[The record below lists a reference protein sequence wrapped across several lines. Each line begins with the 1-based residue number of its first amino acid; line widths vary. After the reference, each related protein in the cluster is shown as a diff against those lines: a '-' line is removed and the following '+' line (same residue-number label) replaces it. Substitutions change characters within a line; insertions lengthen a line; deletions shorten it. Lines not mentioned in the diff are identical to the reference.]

1 MEKLLGVALVNVG
14 RVGTGGGTPLVTLHK
29 IGGGPCEELVRRQ
42 KHSGHIVAETHLT
55 GVRAMDREWLVQMG
69 AEIMRKCRGEGLMQC
84 GPRVGKCISVLQ
96 VRRVEAALTCSED
109 EMTVTQVLSLSQ
121 EPTSASSSA
130 SSTEVSDLRTPR
142 LHSLSCWL
150 PLFVDAV
157 HGVGSC
163 R

>member
-1 MEKLLGVALVNVG
+1 MG
-14 RVGTGGGTPLVTLHK
+14 
-29 IGGGPCEELVRRQ
+29 
-42 KHSGHIVAETHLT
+42 
-55 GVRAMDREWLVQMG
+55 REWLVQMS

-157 HGVGSC
+157 HGAGSC